1 MVVHGSEWYSAIAR
15 LGKTLSHG
23 QNLVFFSN
31 QRDFKG
37 NIENIEV
44 KKTKKRISLIC
55 SEQYLFRDL
64 PGRSAILGGALE
76 KSIGRVNGRGPL
88 EPLVEPLEI
97 CHRREFP
104 SSMVFFRAPFTRV
117 IKCPH

>member
-44 KKTKKRISLIC
+44 KKNKKA
-55 SEQYLFRDL
+55 E
-64 PGRSAILGGALE
+64 
-76 KSIGRVNGRGPL
+76 
-88 EPLVEPLEI
+88 
-97 CHRREFP
+97 
-104 SSMVFFRAPFTRV
+104 
-117 IKCPH
+117 